1 VLAADDAGLAALKEW
16 LPPLARGRTRYP
28 LVLPRHSA
36 FHTPLMA
43 PMAAELRRTPAF
55 APPTLPLVDGTG
67 RLWPTG
73 DACDTAA
80 LREYTIHEQIVSPY
94 RFATSLEVAIEAW
107 DPELLVLLGP
117 GAALGGAI
125 GQVLARMGWRGID
138 CKAAFARAQRSA
150 RPALITL

>member
-1 VLAADDAGLAALKEW
+1 
-16 LPPLARGRTRYP
+16 
-28 LVLPRHSA
+28 
-36 FHTPLMA
+36 MA

-138 CKAAFARAQRSA
+138 CKAAFTRAQRSA

>member
-1 VLAADDAGLAALKEW
+1 
-16 LPPLARGRTRYP
+16 
-28 LVLPRHSA
+28 
-36 FHTPLMA
+36 MA

-94 RFATSLEVAIEAW
+94 RFATSLEVRARARARTRASARARAG
-107 DPELLVLLGP
+107 LRVRARARLGVGLGLGLGP
-117 GAALGGAI
+117 YRFD
-125 GQVLARMGWRGID
+125 LA
-138 CKAAFARAQRSA
+138 
-150 RPALITL
+150 

>member
-1 VLAADDAGLAALKEW
+1 M
-16 LPPLARGRTRYP
+16 
-28 LVLPRHSA
+28 LPRHSA

-94 RFATSLEVAIEAW
+94 RFATSLEV
-107 DPELLVLLGP
+107 
-117 GAALGGAI
+117 
-125 GQVLARMGWRGID
+125 R
-138 CKAAFARAQRSA
+138 ARARA
-150 RPALITL
+150 RAWARAKAKG